1 MPGRIE
7 TAVATREAGAPAQ
20 VTRSTYIK
28 KVIERQAKRLAAV
41 SPKGF
46 DSERFAHLVIT
57 AVKATPQLMDCF
69 NPDYPAGELSVLLA
83 AMQAAEVGLEP
94 NTPLQHCWLLPRR
107 KKVGNDYQTE
117 CQLSIGYRGYIE
129 LAERSDRV
137 QTIYAEVVRE
147 GDEFRWGRSLEA
159 DILDWT
165 PAPSDQRGALTH
177 AFAVVRKTN
186 GGRNFVVLDRAAI
199 EDRRSRSDS
208 WKSDRSRP
216 FSPWTTAEE
225 SMWRKSAVRALV
237 PYLPLSSA
245 VASFVGADDSTLGLS
260 DDGDEIIPANYV
272 AEQPDA
278 IEAGES
284 V

>member
-69 NPDYPAGELSVLLA
+69 DTPDGELSVLLA

-107 KKVGNDYQTE
+107 NKGKME
-117 CQLSIGYRGYIE
+117 CKLSIGYLGYIE

-137 QTIYAEVVRE
+137 KTIWAEVVRE
-147 GDEFRWGRSLEA
+147 GDEFTYGRG
-159 DILDWT
+159 LDSDTLVWN
-165 PAPSDQRGALTH
+165 PAPSDQRGEMTH
-177 AFAVVRKTN
+177 AIAVVRKTN
-186 GGRNFVVLDRAAI
+186 GGSNFVVLDRAAI
-199 EDRRSRSDS
+199 EARRAQSDS
-208 WKSDRSRP
+208 WKNSTSRP
-216 FSPWTTAEE
+216 FSPWTTNEE
-225 SMWRKSAVRALV
+225 MMWRKSGIRALR
-237 PYLPLSSA
+237 PYLPLSA
-245 VASFVGADDSTLGLS
+245 TVARALQADEATLSLS
-260 DDGDEIIPANYV
+260 DDGDEIIPATYV

-284 V
+284 